1 MASLSHPTGNWAEDT
16 YEAAVAAPPDASAA
30 QVAPT
35 APAPG
40 EEDSEMS
47 LNSPRPSGATAPSAA
62 AAAAAG
68 GESAEAAQGSEQA
81 DRKIGRRVVDVD
93 KETDRMARLFLGK
106 EDEEQ
111 AKLRLKIVQSNPES
125 HLSSIKTFDEMG
137 LPPALLKGVQALG
150 FEKPSAIQ
158 EMALPMC
165 LKNPPENLVAQAQS
179 GSGKTAAFCLA
190 GLCRVDTRLNMP
202 QMLVVTP
209 TRELAVQCVQETLL
223 PMAKFMDPPL
233 EVFSA
238 LKGIHPPRD
247 GIRAH
252 VVVGTPGSIVGALD
266 RRKLLLT
273 HCAVF
278 VLDEADAMLE
288 DSGEPTGHRSK
299 CIQIKQRYLPP
310 GAHQT
315 LLFSATFPRE
325 VKQFGLVLA
334 EAPVNEIG
342 LPDEED
348 LVLDVITQLW
358 IDLRNTRQSRLELIQ
373 ELYDVLEMGQSII
386 FCKTKSDA
394 NKINATLQTQGFTCS
409 ILHGDL
415 DGVQRD
421 ATMDQFRLGH
431 NKVLLTT
438 NVLARGVDVP
448 AVSLVVNYD
457 IPTLGYSREADPD
470 TYLHRIGRTG
480 RFGRR
485 GVAINLVEDEVAYG
499 VLQAIERHFS
509 PSKPMVLEAST
520 DVEELEKI
528 IVEESKKRV
537 VNRDDLVMEAS

>member
-1 MASLSHPTGNWAEDT
+1 MLPGMDNDNDSAKVGKRVTAI
-16 YEAAVAAPPDASAA
+16 DA
-30 QVAPT
+30 
-35 APAPG
+35 
-40 EEDSEMS
+40 
-47 LNSPRPSGATAPSAA
+47 
-62 AAAAAG
+62 
-68 GESAEAAQGSEQA
+68 
-81 DRKIGRRVVDVD
+81 
-93 KETDRMARLFLGK
+93 ETDRMARLFLGK
-106 EDEEQ
+106 ENEEQ
-111 AKLRLKIVQSNPES
+111 AKRRLKIVQSNPNS
-125 HLSSIKTFDEMG
+125 HLSSAKTFQEMG
-137 LPPALLKGVQALG
+137 LPPALLKGVQSLG

-165 LKNPPENLVAQAQS
+165 LRRPPENLLAQAQS

-190 GLCRVDTRLNMP
+190 GLCNVDTRLAMP

-223 PMAKFMDPPL
+223 PMAKFMEPPL

-238 LKGIHPPRD
+238 LKGTHPPRE

-252 VVVGTPGSIVGALD
+252 VVVGTPGSVVAALD
-266 RRKLLLT
+266 KRRLLLT
-273 HCAVF
+273 HCATF

-288 DSGEPTGHRSK
+288 DSGDSTQHRNK
-299 CIQIKQRYLPP
+299 CIQIKNRYLPP
-310 GAHQT
+310 GQHQT

-325 VKQFGLVLA
+325 VKEFGLQLA
-334 EAPVNEIG
+334 QSPVNEIS
-342 LPDEED
+342 LPDEQD

-358 IDLRNTRQSRLELIQ
+358 IDLRHTRQSRLELIQ

-386 FCKTKSDA
+386 FCRTKREADV
-394 NKINATLQTQGFTCS
+394 INERLQAQGFTCS
-409 ILHGDL
+409 VLHGSL
-415 DGVQRD
+415 DGVDRD
-421 ATMDQFRLGH
+421 ATMEQFRLGH

-438 NVLARGVDVP
+438 NVLSRGVDVP

-457 IPTLGYSREADPD
+457 MPTMGYSQDPDPD

-485 GVAINLVEDEVAYG
+485 GVAINLIQDDSTFRVMESID
-499 VLQAIERHFS
+499 RHFS
-509 PSKPMVLEAST
+509 PTGSMLRQAST

-537 VNRDDLVMEAS
+537 ENRDLSSEPMSQT